1 MTVIQTTVT
10 RPKPGRRHDAVAIA
24 VEAAKLLERHGGEN
38 NRLLT
43 AQPAGEATGGHVF
56 ITEFETGEAWGAF
69 TDSLFQDQ
77 ELETL
82 LDRVYGDDSPV
93 VMESMSIGTEIPLGR
108 SGPSN
113 RQPVVEAYISRA
125 LPGQFAAA
133 LELAG
138 AVFDFAEANGA
149 TACRLVQLSSA
160 GMLTDCLVASWE
172 FENVRALGKLGDA
185 FGTDPAAQQIMET
198 LNGPNGPITPVS
210 SGIYVE
216 IPL

>member
-1 MTVIQTTVT
+1 MSVIQTTVT

-38 NRLLT
+38 NRLLI

-56 ITEFETGEAWGAF
+56 TTEFENGEAWGAF

-108 SGPSN
+108 SGP
-113 RQPVVEAYISRA
+113 VE
-125 LPGQFAAA
+125 
-133 LELAG
+133 
-138 AVFDFAEANGA
+138 
-149 TACRLVQLSSA
+149 
-160 GMLTDCLVASWE
+160 
-172 FENVRALGKLGDA
+172 
-185 FGTDPAAQQIMET
+185 PAAGRRGLHLASGT
-198 LNGPNGPITPVS
+198 RPIRGRARARGRGVRLRGGQRRDRHVDS
-210 SGIYVE
+210 CS
-216 IPL
+216 